1 MRIDGIDVVFF
12 WVDDLDTSVAWYTE
26 VLGLNA
32 GPRYGDWQ
40 EFAVDGGTR
49 FALHGGRL
57 AGGPATAAVAFNT
70 PDLRAAIDEMAARGA
85 VPIDEVTKHCLL
97 EGLDQIALTM
107 QHDDE
112 IAGFEGHRPAFKP
125 ETAGL

>member
-70 PDLRAAIDEMAARGA
+70 PDLRAAIDELAGRGA
-85 VPIDEVTKHCLL
+85 VPIDEVTDTGAALFVTFSDPDGNHVQLL
-97 EGLDQIALTM
+97 ERRA
-107 QHDDE
+107 
-112 IAGFEGHRPAFKP
+112 
-125 ETAGL
+125 